1 MSFSLRASH
10 QNNCELRYEDQN
22 IYSNRK
28 TIIYTKELLGFVEP
42 SFVWSSLTKRLD
54 STQIMLHGF

>member
-1 MSFSLRASH
+1 MDQEIEEKKRVSSRMSFSLRASH

-42 SFVWSSLTKRLD
+42 SFV
-54 STQIMLHGF
+54 